1 MRILDCAFI
10 RDHTL
15 FSNPGLSSGIH
26 KQPNDEYRIH
36 YVMSG
41 IGLLRINGSKHLVRS
56 DHLFIT
62 YPGDNYVITDQCA
75 EVSFTSFLLSFLV
88 EEIDG
93 DLTELLHETAVKSR
107 YILSNRNL
115 HFLFEEIVTIFGS
128 KRKYANECC
137 KHYLLGFLF
146 SITHSSAEE
155 KTSSSS
161 ISHIETALAIMGK
174 KVREK
179 LTLGELCKE
188 LNITEPHFIR
198 TFKSHMKISPI
209 RYFMRLKID
218 EAALLLCE
226 SNLLIYEIAE
236 CLNFSSETHFSRTF
250 KKFKFKTPANYR
262 NSQIQ
267 SLSKHRN
274 RSEINLANA
283 NRMIQTIIDASP
295 DLIFFK
301 NTDGVIL
308 WCNNA
313 YEKIHGLSKE
323 QILGRSDFE
332 IIPKHRAEFF
342 QEKDRN
348 IFIQNKAIKNEE
360 WMTLPSGERRKYE
373 VFKAP
378 VHDSAGAIIGLLG
391 ISRDIMKME

>member
-1 MRILDCAFI
+1 
-10 RDHTL
+10 
-15 FSNPGLSSGIH
+15 
-26 KQPNDEYRIH
+26 
-36 YVMSG
+36 
-41 IGLLRINGSKHLVRS
+41 
-56 DHLFIT
+56 
-62 YPGDNYVITDQCA
+62 
-75 EVSFTSFLLSFLV
+75 
-88 EEIDG
+88 
-93 DLTELLHETAVKSR
+93 
-107 YILSNRNL
+107 
-115 HFLFEEIVTIFGS
+115 
-128 KRKYANECC
+128 
-137 KHYLLGFLF
+137 
-146 SITHSSAEE
+146 
-155 KTSSSS
+155 
-161 ISHIETALAIMGK
+161 
-174 KVREK
+174 
-179 LTLGELCKE
+179 
-188 LNITEPHFIR
+188 
-198 TFKSHMKISPI
+198 
-209 RYFMRLKID
+209 
-218 EAALLLCE
+218 LLLCE